1 MSLLRFLRCLCTAR
15 RARTL
20 TPWMASLSF
29 FSRTP
34 ILIAFTLT
42 SAGGGGL
49 LDLIAVVVVDDDDDV
64 ASSSTLWIRNC
75 ALTCRASSASILP
88 NLP

>member
-1 MSLLRFLRCLCTAR
+1 MSLPRLLRLRCLCTAR
-15 RARTL
+15 RARSL
-20 TPWMASLSF
+20 MPRMASLSF

-34 ILIAFTLT
+34 ILAFTLT
-42 SAGGGGL
+42 SAVGGL
-49 LDLIAVVVVDDDDDV
+49 LDLAADDNDV

-75 ALTCRASSASILP
+75 ALMCRASSASILS